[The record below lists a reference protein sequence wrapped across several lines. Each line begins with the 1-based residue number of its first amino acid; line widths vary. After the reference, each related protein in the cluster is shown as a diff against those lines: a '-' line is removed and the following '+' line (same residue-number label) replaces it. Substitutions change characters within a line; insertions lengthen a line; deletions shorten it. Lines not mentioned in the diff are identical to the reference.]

1 MAVVG
6 KVEQESGQVDL
17 RDRDQ
22 KNPIGKMSVQ
32 GLVDYLQKLAQPPSS
47 FQKKMTDKAFYGK
60 QEVLDELE
68 KELKES
74 MFLGGFEPS

>member
-1 MAVVG
+1 
-6 KVEQESGQVDL
+6 
-17 RDRDQ
+17 
-22 KNPIGKMSVQ
+22 
-32 GLVDYLQKLAQPPSS
+32 
-47 FQKKMTDKAFYGK
+47 MTDKAFYGK